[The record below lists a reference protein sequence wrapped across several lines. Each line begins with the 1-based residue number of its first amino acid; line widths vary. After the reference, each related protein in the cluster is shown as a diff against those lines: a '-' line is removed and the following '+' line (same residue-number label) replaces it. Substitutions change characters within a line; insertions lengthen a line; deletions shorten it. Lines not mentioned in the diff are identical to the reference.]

1 MVLISVHYCL
11 VIELASL
18 SGWYCPS
25 LTPGCRGGGGGVLSQ
40 EWEPTAVRPSSKCG
54 CCELTLLKKGDCHF
68 IESSHKGAV
77 IVLSYIFSD

>member
-25 LTPGCRGGGGGVLSQ
+25 LTPGGGGGSTQSGVGTNCS
-40 EWEPTAVRPSSKCG
+40 PT
-54 CCELTLLKKGDCHF
+54 F
-68 IESSHKGAV
+68 
-77 IVLSYIFSD
+77 